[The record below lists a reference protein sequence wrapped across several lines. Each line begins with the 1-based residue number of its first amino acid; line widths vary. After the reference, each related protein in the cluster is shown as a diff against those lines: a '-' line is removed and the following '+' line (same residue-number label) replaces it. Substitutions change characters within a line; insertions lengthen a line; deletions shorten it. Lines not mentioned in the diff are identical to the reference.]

1 MQGARARI
9 LKKCPFHRSSLL
21 FPCASDLRFIVP
33 RSTFHVNRSTLNGF
47 RRRNRMRIMK
57 YILTACLCLLAA
69 AETCALYDYE
79 SLYVSKGGVAPVQK
93 RERSRERHFMIAAS
107 IESVHAT
114 SGAEIPMYGGTKY
127 GAGIEIYFL

>member
-1 MQGARARI
+1 
-9 LKKCPFHRSSLL
+9 
-21 FPCASDLRFIVP
+21 
-33 RSTFHVNRSTLNGF
+33 
-47 RRRNRMRIMK
+47 MRIMK